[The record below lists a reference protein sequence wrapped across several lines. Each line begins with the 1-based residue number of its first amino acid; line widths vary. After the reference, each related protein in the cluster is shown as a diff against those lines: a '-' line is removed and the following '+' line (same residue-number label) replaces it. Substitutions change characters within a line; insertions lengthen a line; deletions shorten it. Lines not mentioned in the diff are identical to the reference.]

1 MDIVILFFFTNDL
14 LPKDSTGESLSWKAK
29 TNLFLRENSK
39 FIFTRTLSDI
49 LELIKYWS
57 KETKYEN
64 TPKVELFNLANDIGE
79 NTNLL
84 EKYPKKVKELE
95 TELNKF
101 LKDVKA
107 ETGERDIEGAF
118 YRLNEDLRIN
128 N

>member
-1 MDIVILFFFTNDL
+1 MPEEIDGGSLVPL
-14 LPKDSTGESLSWKAK
+14 LHDESIETVERNSEVLIFHQSSHRAPRSAIIKGEFK
-29 TNLFLRENSK
+29 
-39 FIFTRTLSDI
+39 
-49 LELIKYWS
+49 LIKYWS

-79 NTNLL
+79 NINLL